1 MKPPREIA
9 SDRSEPLET
18 KSLVI
23 AFQDIPLEGLDV
35 VTEVQFS
42 ELIKPE
48 EESIYKTADLMA
60 SFQDPIHI
68 KAHVTP
74 VGSKVDIKGIGS
86 TEISGTCDRCT
97 VPVKTSVM
105 ANLAT
110 FLMPRS
116 QFSTHDK
123 PGGKVI
129 HGPTRES
136 KASRHHSSSK
146 APVLTDA
153 PDEHEDI
160 SFGAFDGQMLDLS
173 PIIRE
178 QLILQIPM
186 RSLCAESCKG
196 LCLECGENINENKCR
211 CKNGPTLVS
220 PEDEG
225 GEKKSLSPLAQA
237 LQKKI
242 LTR

>member
-1 MKPPREIA
+1 MRFPARQKNTSTLKNVTLIEGDIA
-9 SDRSEPLET
+9 KVDLG
-18 KSLVI
+18 KQ
-23 AFQDIPLEGLDV
+23 FDIVYCIGVLHHTDNPN
-35 VTEVQFS
+35 
-42 ELIKPE
+42 
-48 EESIYKTADLMA
+48 A
-60 SFQDPIHI
+60 SF
-68 KAHVTP
+68 
-74 VGSKVDIKGIGS
+74 
-86 TEISGTCDRCT
+86 
-97 VPVKTSVM
+97 
-105 ANLAT
+105 ANIA
-110 FLMPRS
+110 R
-116 QFSTHDK
+116 HCK

-136 KASRHHSSSK
+136 KASRHHSNSK